1 MAMNTRERFRE
12 VMENFGPR
20 TSPPKWEFGYW
31 GASYEN
37 WYAEGLPRRQPPKPL
52 TKITTSN
59 SSLYIP
65 CWNSLPPG
73 KLPAGFAILAGGLY
87 WPTQGFAL
95 DEDVRVALGMDKG
108 QILVNVNLLFHPR
121 FDVRILEE
129 TADSLTYVDID
140 GVKRL
145 FSKST
150 GVLPSALENP
160 IKDWATWNKLKEER
174 LNLKDIKGRFP
185 AHWPKLL
192 KKYKNRDFPLV
203 LGGYPQG
210 YFGTLAH
217 LMGYEHLFYNYNDEP
232 KLIHDIQKTFTD
244 IWIAV
249 YEEVLAQTDADMAV
263 IWEDISA
270 GTGSMVA
277 PAMIRE
283 YMLPY
288 YKRLTGFL
296 KAHGVKTIFVD
307 TDGECT
313 DLIPLFMEGGV
324 TGMYPLEA
332 SCGVDI
338 VKVRKMFPTLQ
349 MMGGIPKSEILK
361 GTKRIEEILEPVR
374 AVLRSGGYVPFGDHL
389 IPPEIHWSEFRDY
402 RQRLNDLIDSRAR

>member
-1 MAMNTRERFRE
+1 
-12 VMENFGPR
+12 
-20 TSPPKWEFGYW
+20 
-31 GASYEN
+31 
-37 WYAEGLPRRQPPKPL
+37 
-52 TKITTSN
+52 
-59 SSLYIP
+59 
-65 CWNSLPPG
+65 
-73 KLPAGFAILAGGLY
+73 
-87 WPTQGFAL
+87 
-95 DEDVRVALGMDKG
+95 
-108 QILVNVNLLFHPR
+108 
-121 FDVRILEE
+121 
-129 TADSLTYVDID
+129 
-140 GVKRL
+140 
-145 FSKST
+145 
-150 GVLPSALENP
+150 
-160 IKDWATWNKLKEER
+160 
-174 LNLKDIKGRFP
+174 
-185 AHWPKLL
+185 
-192 KKYKNRDFPLV
+192 
-203 LGGYPQG
+203 
-210 YFGTLAH
+210 
-217 LMGYEHLFYNYNDEP
+217 MGYEHLFYNYNDEP

>member
-1 MAMNTRERFRE
+1 MNVRERFRE
-12 VMENFGPR
+12 VMDNFGTKAR
-20 TSPPKWEFGYW
+20 PPKWEFGYW
-31 GASYEN
+31 GANYEN
-37 WYAEGLPRRQPPKPL
+37 WYNEGLPKKKPPRPL
-52 TKITTSN
+52 TKVTTAN

-65 CWNSLPPG
+65 CWNTLPPG
-73 KLPAGFAILAGGLY
+73 RLAAGMAVLGGGLY

-95 DEDVRVALGMDKG
+95 DDDVRTTLGMDKG
-108 QILVNVNLLFHPR
+108 QILVNVDLLFHPK
-121 FDVRILEE
+121 FDVRIIEE
-129 TADSLTYVDID
+129 TESSLVYVDID
-140 GVKRL
+140 GVKRV
-145 FSKST
+145 FTKAT
-150 GVLPSALENP
+150 GVIPSALENP
-160 IKDWATWNKLKEER
+160 IRDWPSWLRLKDER
-174 LNLKDIKGRFP
+174 MNLKDVKGRFP

-192 KKYKNRDFPLV
+192 QKYRNRDYPLV

-217 LMGYEHLFYNYNDEP
+217 LMGYEHLFYNYTDEP

-244 IWIAV
+244 VWIAV
-249 YEEVLAQTDADMAV
+249 YEEVLSQTDVDLFV

-283 YMLPY
+283 FMLPY

-324 TGMYPLEA
+324 TGMYPMEA
-332 SCGVDI
+332 TCGVDI
-338 VKVRKMFPTLQ
+338 VKVRRLHPTLQ
-349 MMGGIPKSEILK
+349 LMGGIPKSEIPKGRERIDQILK
-361 GTKRIEEILEPVR
+361 PV
-374 AVLRSGGYVPFGDHL
+374 AEVLKTGGYVPFGDHL
-389 IPPEIHWSEFRDY
+389 IPPEVHWEEFSYY
-402 RQRLNDLIDSRAR
+402 RKKLNELIDRGGY